1 MDDEQQGVAT
11 SRSNNTTKEKKK
23 SNQNLQTTNLG
34 QQNKKPNRT
43 KNNIKH
49 KPLFFLNK
57 SKRNKML
64 ENRKK
69 HKDLKFGCL
78 SMNTKQ
84 RGEGSLDSF
93 YN

>member
-1 MDDEQQGVAT
+1 MDDVQQGVAT

-49 KPLFFLNK
+49 KPLFFLK
-57 SKRNKML
+57 
-64 ENRKK
+64 
-69 HKDLKFGCL
+69 
-78 SMNTKQ
+78 
-84 RGEGSLDSF
+84 
-93 YN
+93 